1 MSESNLRNSG
11 GAAPAERRCHY
22 TLSNGQT
29 CGGWAVRG
37 HEHCHRHQRYIEAR
51 PDRPID
57 VPLLEDPGS
66 VVYVLTQT
74 LQSLAWGT
82 IPVSNG
88 RMMIAGCRLAHSM
101 QTTRLEMAR
110 LRLRA
115 RRMGMSEEELFGDP
129 PAEAAPVAQ
138 ERVADPPAEVSPAAE
153 RVAASSDNAA
163 EPECPAPAAVSNP
176 VKVPPKG
183 VRFRDLKK
191 DWDKELI
198 RSENAA
204 GAVYA
209 RRPGET
215 REEFEAARAT
225 PFDHLAAMDREVE
238 LARGQQAPA
247 EIGSAAC

>member
-1 MSESNLRNSG
+1 MSESNLRNCG

-37 HEHCHRHQRYIEAR
+37 HEHCQRHQRYIQAR

-57 VPLLEDPGS
+57 VPLLEDEGS
-66 VVYVLTQT
+66 IVYVLSQT
-74 LQSLAWGT
+74 AQALAWGT
-82 IPVSNG
+82 MPTSNG
-88 RMMIAGCRLAHSM
+88 QGILAICRQAHAVV
-101 QTTRLEMAR
+101 TTRLEMAR

-115 RRMGMSEEELFGDP
+115 RRMGMSEEELFGEL
-129 PAEAAPVAQ
+129 PAEGSPAAQ
-138 ERVADPPAEVSPAAE
+138 EFVADPPVEVSPAAE
-153 RVAASSDNAA
+153 PVAASSDAPGA
-163 EPECPAPAAVSNP
+163 GSPAPAAVSNP

-238 LARGQQAPA
+238 LARGQQRTGG
-247 EIGSAAC
+247 ETCAAAV